1 MQWMVCAIVCTGFLS
16 LGPFEPL
23 RAAAWVA
30 SLWVCY
36 SATVPWQFVA
46 DCLTKGRDDG
56 TPPLLSSPT
65 SDSILFVQCHLRDCS
80 EFSATSSSS
89 SPSSSWQLGPR
100 WIRETCQ
107 KIDRKWNDQTECW
120 TKSSDFHKYPDVCWL
135 KPDCS
140 WFKSS
145 FWMAKPCETLVK
157 PHLTLLNLLKSQY
170 VMGFHV
176 CFTILNPKFSPCRNL
191 LARRRESRALRPS
204 FSKIRWW
211 QLLRRWRE
219 IGKFHRNPIENPSK
233 KMDRSYMAKSP
244 WKFSCGNPFIEI
256 DSPLK

>member
-1 MQWMVCAIVCTGFLS
+1 MMGRPHSS
-16 LGPFEPL
+16 LVLLVTAFCLYSVTCETVRSL
-23 RAAAWVA
+23 VLHHHHHHHHHDSWVHDG
-30 SLWVCY
+30 LEKHVKK
-36 SATVPWQFVA
+36 
-46 DCLTKGRDDG
+46 LTENG
-56 TPPLLSSPT
+56 T
-65 SDSILFVQCHLRDCS
+65 I
-80 EFSATSSSS
+80 
-89 SPSSSWQLGPR
+89 
-100 WIRETCQ
+100 
-107 KIDRKWNDQTECW
+107 QTECW

-211 QLLRRWRE
+211 QLLRRRRE

-244 WKFSCGNPFIEI
+244 
-256 DSPLK
+256 